1 MTEVKNK
8 KYELLE
14 THSIDDGFN
23 KLFRIRA
30 LRSFGD
36 VKEGQL
42 GGYVESELNLSHEGD
57 SWVYYW
63 AKVKD
68 NAKVIDNAK
77 VRNSARVIHDAVI
90 SGNAVVYDEASVEFN
105 AVVKDN
111 AQVYGNAVVNRN
123 SKIDNFSQVFEN
135 ATVENARITNSSRA
149 YGSSTVTGS
158 TMFNSSRV
166 YGNAG
171 VSESGLSG
179 NCEIY
184 DNAAVY
190 RSSIN
195 NLAKVYGDAELIG
208 PRIVVGDQVKIF
220 GGCRLASDTSIYGDF
235 EITSSNDIVNFAN
248 PYSHSK
254 YTWIKSINKI
264 CRDDQGLYT
273 FGHVSNPNETLD
285 DIREIERSRVDKLED
300 ADKAVEAFD
309 TFVEMTN
316 KLAEIK

>member
-1 MTEVKNK
+1 MGTSVI
-8 KYELLE
+8 
-14 THSIDDGFN
+14 S
-23 KLFRIRA
+23 
-30 LRSFGD
+30 
-36 VKEGQL
+36 
-42 GGYVESELNLSHEGD
+42 
-57 SWVYYW
+57 
-63 AKVKD
+63 D
-68 NAKVIDNAK
+68 NAK
-77 VRNSARVIHDAVI
+77 
-90 SGNAVVYDEASVEFN
+90 
-105 AVVKDN
+105 
-111 AQVYGNAVVNRN
+111 VYGNAVVNGN